1 MFIYFSDILGK
12 EVLDADNHFVGK
24 VYDFTLRL
32 GEIYP
37 KISGMVVQKGFIK
50 QLYSLVPYDAV
61 EYLDDSVR
69 LKLKSSDIVF
79 SSTFVKPDLSL
90 KKDIL
95 DQQVVDTFN
104 YKVIRV
110 NDIHL
115 LRVGNEILLAHVD
128 VGLRGLVRRL
138 GVEKIVDRLVRL
150 FSPSSSYLKQEN
162 FISWKYV
169 QPLSIQEASK
179 TLRLNVEKRHLQN
192 IPTADMSEIM
202 LDLDLSERLALL
214 RSLDL
219 PTRAKIFEALDFNS
233 QKQLLGELTT
243 RESVD
248 ILNSMSPDEATDL
261 LENLPPKIVKDL
273 LTLMESGRAKKL
285 STLLGYSSD
294 SAGGLMTTE
303 FLAVRENITVREALE
318 IIKSRGVSQYAPT
331 EVETIYHIYIVDA
344 NNKLIGSTTL
354 LALISANPEDS
365 ILKTA
370 LPKTPVVHLSS
381 SMKEVA
387 YLMEKY
393 KCVALPVVDKD
404 KVIHG
409 IVTIDDIL
417 SQVLAVAWRKRPE
430 RKL

>member
-1 MFIYFSDILGK
+1 MFVFFSDILGK
-12 EVLDADNHFVGK
+12 EVLDASNRLIGK
-24 VYDFTLRL
+24 VYDLTLHL

-37 KISGMVVQKGFIK
+37 KISGMVIKKGFIK
-50 QLYSLVPYDAV
+50 HCYSLVSYDAV

-69 LKLKSSDIVF
+69 LKLQSSDIVF
-79 SSTFVKPDLSL
+79 SSTFVAPDLSL

-138 GVEKIVDRLVRL
+138 GMEKLVDRSVRI
-150 FSPSSSYLKQEN
+150 FSPSATYLKREE
-162 FISWKYV
+162 FIGWKYV

-179 TLRLNVEKRHLQN
+179 TLRLNVEKRQLLN
-192 IPTADMSEIM
+192 IPTADMSDIM
-202 LDLDLSERLALL
+202 RDLNLSERLALL

-219 PTRAKIFEALDFNS
+219 STRAKIFEALDFDG
-233 QKQLLGELTT
+233 QEHLLSELTT

-248 ILNSMSPDEATDL
+248 ILNSMSPDEAADL
-261 LENLPPKIVKDL
+261 LDNLPSKIVKDL
-273 LTLMESGRAKKL
+273 LALMESGRAKRL

-303 FLAVRENITVREALE
+303 FLAVRENIIVREALE
-318 IIKSRGVSQYAPT
+318 IIKNKTPQ
-331 EVETIYHIYIVDA
+331 VETIYHIYIVDA
-344 NNKLIGSTTL
+344 NNKLVSSTTL
-354 LALISANPEDS
+354 RALISANPEDS

-370 LPKTPVVHLSS
+370 LPKTPMVHLSS
-381 SMKEVA
+381 ELKEVA
-387 YLMEKY
+387 YLMDKY
-393 KCVALPVVDKD
+393 KYIALPVVDKD
-404 KVIHG
+404 RVIHG

-417 SQVLAVAWRKRPE
+417 SQVLAIAWRKRTQH
-430 RKL
+430 KI

>member
-12 EVLDADNHFVGK
+12 DVLDSNNQWVGK
-24 VYDFTLRL
+24 VYDLTLRL
-32 GEIYP
+32 DQIYP
-37 KISGMVVQKGFIK
+37 KISGMVIYKRFFK
-50 QLYSLVPYDAV
+50 HLYFLTTFDMV
-61 EYLDDSVR
+61 EYVDDSVR
-69 LKLKSSDIVF
+69 LKLKGSDIAF
-79 SSTFVKPDLSL
+79 SSIFHVPDLSL
-90 KKDIL
+90 KRDIL

-115 LRVGNEILLAHVD
+115 LRVGNEFLLAHVD
-128 VGLRGLVRRL
+128 VGIRGLVRRL
-138 GVEKIVDRLVRL
+138 GLEKTVDRVVRRI
-150 FSPSSSYLKQEN
+150 SPKSLYLNRED
-162 FISWKYV
+162 FIGWKYV

-179 TLRLNVEKRHLQN
+179 TLRLNVEKRQLLS
-192 IPTADMSEIM
+192 IPTADMGEIM
-202 LDLDLSERLALL
+202 MDLDLGERLALL
-214 RSLDL
+214 RSVDL
-219 PTRAKIFEALDFNS
+219 PTRARVFEALDFDS
-233 QKQLLGELTT
+233 QEQLLGDLST

-261 LENLPPKIVKDL
+261 LDNLPARIVKDL

-303 FLAVRENITVREALE
+303 FLAVREKATVKEVLDNIR
-318 IIKSRGVSQYAPT
+318 SRTSQ
-331 EVETIYHIYIVDA
+331 VETINHIYIVDA
-344 NNKLIGSTTL
+344 NNKLISSTTL
-354 LALISANPEDS
+354 KALISANPEDP

-370 LPKTPVVHLSS
+370 LPKTAHVHLSS
-381 SMKEVA
+381 NLKEVA

-393 KCVALPVVDKD
+393 KYIALPVLDRD

-417 SQVLAVAWRKRPE
+417 SQVLAIAWRKRT
-430 RKL
+430 RHKI